1 MLILDVIIMKFNQ
14 KTKILLLTFIF
25 LFPLLSAQSL
35 DLKELD
41 KEFMESLPD
50 EVRDDVTKEIERN
63 NEEEDILSRRPS
75 TKLSKLDSVKE
86 WEEFKKK
93 QNLKDKTE
101 RYGLQIFSSMQSSFM
116 PLNEPNFGNNYVV
129 DYGDII
135 KIQLF
140 GNTLGVGN
148 TTYITDVKRDGT
160 LVLEDLDSISVAG
173 LNFEQVVDL
182 IKNKYSQSFIG
193 LDVAVTMTEMRDI
206 NVLVT
211 GNVEFPGIYTLSGN
225 SNILQ
230 ALNVSGGPKENG
242 SLRNI
247 VIKRKN
253 QPDIEVDL
261 YEALIFG
268 DIDNIPFLMSGDSIN
283 IRPVNNLVRAGYG
296 FNNVAV
302 FEMKSG
308 ETLEDLI
315 KFSGGLNIEAANSSL
330 KLVRFN
336 ENNFT
341 DFDIAS
347 DQFQSYKLKNL
358 DSIYAFKEDIGVIT
372 VSGDVKYPGNYSIS
386 SSDRLSDVLERAGGY
401 IKSAYPFGASLYR
414 ESTRELETLF
424 VEKAYRNL
432 ITYIATNPGSL
443 EGTGS
448 GEGIAYIL
456 TEIKDH
462 EPLGRVIADFDLTNL
477 NDNLQ
482 SNIYLQDKDSI
493 HIPSYDSNIY
503 IFGEVGNPG
512 SILFKENANLKSYI
526 DNSGGFTKFSSKDS
540 IFIVA
545 PNGETQKVY
554 VNGLRKYIAQD
565 YDIYPGSVIY
575 VPRDVGRVQGLNFY
589 ATIAPI
595 FSSLALSIA
604 SLNSISD

>member
-1 MLILDVIIMKFNQ
+1 MKNKHF
-14 KTKILLLTFIF
+14 KKLIF
-25 LFPLLSAQSL
+25 LFLIFSIQLLDAQSL

-50 EVRDDVTKEIERN
+50 DVRDDVTKEIERN

-75 TKLSKLDSVKE
+75 TKLSKLDTVKE
-86 WEEFKKK
+86 WEEFKKR

-116 PLNEPNFGNNYVV
+116 PLNEPNFGNNYIV

-135 KIQLF
+135 NIQLF
-140 GNTLGVGN
+140 GSTAGIRN

-160 LVLEDLDSISVAG
+160 VVLEDLDSVSVAG

-193 LDVAVTMTEMRDI
+193 LDVAVTLAEIRDI

-268 DIDNIPFLMSGDSIN
+268 DVDNIPYLMSGDSIN

-302 FEMKSG
+302 FEMKND
-308 ETLEDLI
+308 ETIEDLI
-315 KFSGGLNIEAANSSL
+315 KFSGGLNIEAANNSL

-336 ENNFT
+336 ENNFK
-341 DFDIAS
+341 DFDIKS

-358 DSIYAFKEDIGVIT
+358 DSIYAFKEDIGAIT
-372 VSGDVKYPGNYSIS
+372 ISGDVKYPGNYSIS
-386 SSDRLSDVLERAGGY
+386 SSDRLSDILERAGGY

-414 ESTRELETLF
+414 ESTKELETMF

-432 ITYIATNPGSL
+432 ITYIATNPGTL
-443 EGTGS
+443 EKTGSGS

-456 TEIKDH
+456 SEIKDY
-462 EPLGRVIADFDLTNL
+462 EPVGRVIADFDLINL
-477 NDNLQ
+477 KDNLQ
-482 SNIYLQDKDSI
+482 SNIYLQDGDSI
-493 HIPSYDSNIY
+493 HIPSYESNIY

-512 SILFKENANLKSYI
+512 SILFKENATLNNYI
-526 DNSGGFTKFSSKDS
+526 DSSGGFTKFSSKDS

-545 PNGETQKVY
+545 PNGETQKIY
-554 VNGLRKYIAQD
+554 VNGLRKFISQN
-565 YDIYPGSVIY
+565 YDIFPGSVIY
-575 VPRDVGRVQGLNFY
+575 VPRDVGKVQGLNFY
-589 ATIAPI
+589 ATVAPI

-604 SLNSISD
+604 SLNSIND

>member
-1 MLILDVIIMKFNQ
+1 MDIIMK
-14 KTKILLLTFIF
+14 TKYLKNVIMLTTVLLIPF
-25 LFPLLSAQSL
+25 SNAQSL

-50 EVRDDVTKEIERN
+50 DIRDDVSKEIERN
-63 NEEEDILSRRPS
+63 NQEENMLSRRPS

-86 WEEFKKK
+86 WEEFKKR

-116 PLNEPNFGNNYVV
+116 PLNEPNFGNNYIV

-135 KIQLF
+135 SIQLF
-140 GNTLGVGN
+140 GSTAGIGN

-160 LVLEDLDSISVAG
+160 VVLEDLDSVSVAG

-182 IKNKYSQSFIG
+182 IKSKYSQSFIG
-193 LDVAVTMTEMRDI
+193 LDVVVTLAEIRDI

-211 GNVEFPGIYTLSGN
+211 GSVEFPGIYTLSGN

-268 DIDNIPFLMSGDSIN
+268 DVDNIPVLMSGDSIN
-283 IRPVNNLVRAGYG
+283 IKPVNNLVRAGYG

-302 FEMKSG
+302 FEIKED
-308 ETLEDLI
+308 ETLQDLI
-315 KFSGGLNIEAANSSL
+315 EYSGGINTEAGSSSL

-336 ENNFT
+336 GSKFT
-341 DFDIAS
+341 DIDVKS
-347 DQFQSYKLKNL
+347 EQFKDFKLKNL
-358 DSIYAFKEDIGVIT
+358 DSVYAFKEDIGVISI
-372 VSGDVKYPGNYSIS
+372 SGDVKYPGNYSIS
-386 SSDRLSDVLERAGGY
+386 SSDRLSDILERAGGY

-414 ESTRELETLF
+414 ESTRELETMF

-432 ITYIATNPGSL
+432 ITFIATNPGSL

-456 TEIKDH
+456 SEIKDH
-462 EPLGRVIADFDLTNL
+462 EPVGRVIADFDLINL
-477 NDNLQ
+477 KDNLQ
-482 SNIYLQDKDSI
+482 SNIYLQDGDSI

-526 DNSGGFTKFSSKDS
+526 DNSGGFTRFSSKDS

-554 VNGLRKYIAQD
+554 VNGLRQYIAQD

-575 VPRDVGRVQGLNFY
+575 VPRDVGKVQGINFY
-589 ATIAPI
+589 ATVAPI

-604 SLNSISD
+604 SLNSIND